1 MALLVSANAASPLQ
15 APPPVDVL
23 IAEDNEF
30 ARNILRSQLQI
41 LFDLHKVAAKIFTVG
56 DGGNARRALCR
67 EGFEALTPTHSS
79 RRHEEAR
86 KFMLAFMDCQMP
98 DDPEGQIVEMEGILV
113 AEDVRRAEGVA
124 KSPRHVWIIANSAD
138 RDQSKFKEI
147 FDAVL
152 PKPTSMRE
160 VEVALVRLGIISL

>member
-1 MALLVSANAASPLQ
+1 
-15 APPPVDVL
+15 
-23 IAEDNEF
+23 
-30 ARNILRSQLQI
+30 
-41 LFDLHKVAAKIFTVG
+41 
-56 DGGNARRALCR
+56 
-67 EGFEALTPTHSS
+67 
-79 RRHEEAR
+79 
-86 KFMLAFMDCQMP
+86 MLAFMDCQMP